1 MDDLFQDVEGVL
13 VSLLSGFVGLDI
25 DVSGV
30 VNVDFVLV
38 EVSKF
43 LNEVFDGDIQRFDFT
58 VESVDVIVDDG

>member
-30 VNVDFVLV
+30 VNVVFVLV

-43 LNEVFDGDIQRFDFT
+43 LDEVFDGDVQRFDFT